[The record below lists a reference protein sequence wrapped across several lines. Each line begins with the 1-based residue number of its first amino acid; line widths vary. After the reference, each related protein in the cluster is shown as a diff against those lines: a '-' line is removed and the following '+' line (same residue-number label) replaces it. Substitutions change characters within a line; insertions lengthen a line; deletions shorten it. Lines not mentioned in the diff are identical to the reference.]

1 MKLRFDAVY
10 HGATTNSTIE
20 YFIVGT
26 PLINGTRLTEVNYTF
41 VTTGSTGS
49 SNSSAILYYDSNW
62 NVTLATLNGQNF
74 TGSIANAFTNVYTGI
89 FAAFFTFQSQYA
101 LNTGFFGQLQFQ
113 NVGPQTFGKTVM
125 QVSTYTATNVVYGNE
140 TITSA
145 TVAIGAIQ
153 GTDLGMLVGLHVVG
167 SDPTGPFTYNWNLV
181 SATRA

>member
-10 HGATTNSTIE
+10 KGDISNSTIE

-26 PLINGTRLTEVNYTF
+26 PLINSTRLTEVNYTF
-41 VTTGSTGS
+41 ATTGSTGS

-62 NVTLATLNGQNF
+62 NVILATLDGQNF

-89 FAAFFTFQSQYA
+89 FTAFFTFQSQYA

-113 NVGPQTFGKTVM
+113 NVGPQTFGNTVM

-140 TITSA
+140 SITSA

-153 GTDLGMLVGLHVVG
+153 GTDLGMLVGLHVIG